1 MIMGKHGKALVEQKA
16 KKVKRKM
23 DKKAQD
29 RLAVIIEDLCE
40 HILHGADKI
49 SSFTKKK
56 EIDCEAI
63 DVAAHVNI
71 RSSELKSL
79 RKM

>member
-1 MIMGKHGKALVEQKA
+1 MSKHSKALVVEKA
-16 KKVKRKM
+16 KKIKRRLS
-23 DKKAQD
+23 KKAAD
-29 RLAVIIEDLCE
+29 RLADVIDELAE

-49 SSFTKKK
+49 SRFTNKK
-56 EIDCEAI
+56 EIDKEAV

-79 RKM
+79 RKL

>member
-1 MIMGKHGKALVEQKA
+1 MSKHSKALVAEKA
-16 KKVKRKM
+16 KGLKRKLS
-23 DKKAQD
+23 KKAAD
-29 RLAVIIEDLCE
+29 RLADVIDELAE

-49 SSFTKKK
+49 SRFTNKK
-56 EIDCEAI
+56 EIDKEAM

-79 RKM
+79 RKL

>member
-1 MIMGKHGKALVEQKA
+1 MGKHGKALVEQKA
-16 KKVKRKM
+16 KKLKRKM
-23 DKKAQD
+23 DKRAQD
-29 RLAVIIEDLCE
+29 RLVIVIEDLCD

-49 SSFTKKK
+49 SRFMNKD
-56 EIDCEAI
+56 EIDREAI

>member
-1 MIMGKHGKALVEQKA
+1 MSKHSKALVAEKA
-16 KKVKRKM
+16 KNIKRKLS
-23 DKKAQD
+23 KKAAD
-29 RLAVIIEDLCE
+29 RLADVIDELAD

-49 SSFTKKK
+49 SRFTNKK
-56 EIDCEAI
+56 EIDKEAM

-79 RKM
+79 RRL